1 MKKNA
6 SVRTAYFYG
15 PAQTSF
21 VLIISRFLGGN
32 DACCYDLMNAVVIW
46 QKYLYGTS
54 TCTGIQIDV
63 SRSHD
68 TSPRT
73 VDKAGLLT

>member
-21 VLIISRFLGGN
+21 VLIITRFLGGN
-32 DACCYDLMNAVVIW
+32 AACCYDLMNAVVIW
-46 QKYLYGTS
+46 QKQKYLYGT
-54 TCTGIQIDV
+54 CAGIQIDV
-63 SRSHD
+63 SGNHD
-68 TSPRT
+68 TSHRT
-73 VDKAGLLT
+73 VDKAGLVT